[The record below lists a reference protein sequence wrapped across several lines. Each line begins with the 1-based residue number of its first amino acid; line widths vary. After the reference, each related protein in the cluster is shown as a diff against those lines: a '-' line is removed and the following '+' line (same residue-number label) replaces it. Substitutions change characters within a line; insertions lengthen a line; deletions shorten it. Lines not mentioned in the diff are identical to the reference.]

1 MRRTAIL
8 VSLLLLAAACAS
20 GGAGEFQ
27 DREWKL
33 VSIDGFDALPAG
45 VATPTVWF
53 DRDGRFNG
61 NTGCNSAGA
70 SYTVEGSE
78 LTIRALI
85 STKRACVDP
94 EGNRLERAYIGAIEK
109 ATRYRVEGGRLE
121 LLSADGA
128 VVARFE

>member
-1 MRRTAIL
+1 MQRTAFL
-8 VSLLLLAAACAS
+8 VSLLVLAACAS
-20 GGAGEFQ
+20 GTAGELR

-33 VSIDGFDALPAG
+33 VSIEGFDALPSGA
-45 VATPTVWF
+45 ARPTAWF
-53 DRDGRFNG
+53 DRDGRFAG

-70 SYTVEGSE
+70 SYTVQGSE
-78 LTIRALI
+78 LTIRTLV
-85 STKRACVDP
+85 STKRACADP

-109 ATRYRVEGGRLE
+109 AQRFRIDGGRLE